1 MAMQGDA
8 ETLKRDGF
16 VIVRDC
22 VAPADLDAA
31 RATWEALLDRQR
43 EVWARE
49 AGPGKASAWE
59 RGAQPRLGLPEL
71 VAATQNDPNPVAQVL
86 LQLPRTCLHHLQR
99 AMPLAPVEKLAA
111 CATIPHSLN
120 STADVST
127 SDARVHTGGR
137 VLLGADDAGR
147 VGAADAFAPGG
158 AGRGRASPDLDD
170 VLPSRRPRAC

>member
-1 MAMQGDA
+1 MLLVRAMAMQGDA

-99 AMPLAPVEKLAA
+99 AMPLAPV
-111 CATIPHSLN
+111 
-120 STADVST
+120 
-127 SDARVHTGGR
+127 
-137 VLLGADDAGR
+137 
-147 VGAADAFAPGG
+147 
-158 AGRGRASPDLDD
+158 
-170 VLPSRRPRAC
+170 